1 MQMHSLI
8 MRLATAAFLALAA
21 SGCVMAESAE
31 QSESEALDSAS
42 AAQIGVGYKAWR
54 LYTATFANNKPLF
67 QVLAI
72 GGTSVGNYQAN
83 TEYFSVTTA
92 NLQYLGQSNVIFSH
106 TDGDGTPPAQ
116 SGSQQF
122 QVPRLPSW
130 ASFSTDQVSGGYRYD
145 SGAVHLRIGTAG
157 GEITRLT
164 WYQTIPTGQNPAN
177 VTPSGTF
184 TTGSGAVTVPGG
196 SAGYYIDSTIQ

>member
-1 MQMHSLI
+1 MKLG
-8 MRLATAAFLALAA
+8 TAALLSLAA
-21 SGCVMAESAE
+21 SGCIMAEGAE
-31 QSESEALDSAS
+31 QGESEALDSAS
-42 AAQIGVGYKAWR
+42 AAQIDTGYKAWR
-54 LYTATFANNKPLF
+54 LYTATFSNGQPLF

-92 NLQYLGQSNVIFSH
+92 NLQYLGQSNVTFSH
-106 TDGDGTPPAQ
+106 TDGYGTPPSQ

-122 QVPRLPSW
+122 HMPLGSSW
-130 ASFSTDQVSGGYRYD
+130 TSFSTDPVSGGYRYD
-145 SGAVHLRIGTAG
+145 SGSVHLRIGTG
-157 GEITRLT
+157 NGKITRLS

-184 TTGSGAVTVPGG
+184 TTGSGAVTVPSG
-196 SAGYYIDSTIQ
+196 SAGYYADSTIQ